1 MEKLPMILIIDDQPD
16 NFDVIQALLIKQ
28 NYELGYFSNA
38 QQALTF
44 LETSQPDIILLDVMM
59 PDMNGVEF
67 CKLFKANPQWSHIPV
82 IMVTALSSKED
93 LSKCLEAGADDFIS
107 KPVSG
112 LELRARVRSM
122 LRIKQQYDRIKTLLE
137 AREDMVNMMVHDLR
151 NPLAGILF
159 SAAVLKG
166 SGLLKEKQQ
175 KKIEQI
181 ERGGNQ
187 LQLMIDSLLLM
198 AKLESGKMML
208 NYQAIDLYEFCTSAI
223 ADFELIATQ
232 KNITFVP
239 DLPAPGGQVFVDAVI
254 FRRVIDNLLS
264 NAIKFSPSP
273 SQIKLQAQY
282 LENGGAIVKVID
294 SGSGVSQTT
303 PRTLF
308 QKYEIGTMLE
318 GGNQI
323 GLGVAVCK
331 IAVEAHG
338 GKISL
343 EDNIPQG
350 SIFTVEIN

>member
-16 NFDVIQALLIKQ
+16 NFDVIQALLINEGYQ
-28 NYELGYFSNA
+28 LGYVSNA

-44 LETSQPDIILLDVMM
+44 LENSQPDIILLDVMM

-67 CKLFKANPQWSHIPV
+67 CKLFKANSEWSHIPV
-82 IMVTALSSKED
+82 IMVTALSSKDD

-112 LELRARVRSM
+112 VELRARVRSM
-122 LRIKQQYDRIKTLLE
+122 LRIKQQYDRIKMLLE

-159 SAAVLKG
+159 STAVLKE
-166 SGLLKEKQQ
+166 SKLSIEKQQ

-208 NYQAIDLYEFCTSAI
+208 NYKAVDLCELCTAAI
-223 ADFELIATQ
+223 ADFELLADQ
-232 KNITFVP
+232 KKITIVP
-239 DLPAPGGQVFVDAVI
+239 NLPAPGGHVFVDALI
-254 FRRVIDNLLS
+254 FRRVMDNLLS

-282 LENGGAIVKVID
+282 LEQGGAKVQVID
-294 SGSGVSQTT
+294 LGSGVSEKTRQI
-303 PRTLF
+303 LF
-308 QKYEIGTMLE
+308 QKYEIGTIRE
-318 GGNQI
+318 GVNQI
-323 GLGVAVCK
+323 GLGLAFCK
-331 IAVEAHG
+331 MAVEAHG
-338 GKISL
+338 GRIFL
-343 EDNIPQG
+343 EDNVPQG